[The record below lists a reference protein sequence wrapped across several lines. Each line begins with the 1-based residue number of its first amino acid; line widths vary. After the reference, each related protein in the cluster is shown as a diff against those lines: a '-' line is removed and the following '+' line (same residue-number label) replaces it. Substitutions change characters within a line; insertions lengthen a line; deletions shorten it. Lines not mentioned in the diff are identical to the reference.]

1 MKRTVYVYHTNDV
14 HSHFEYWPK
23 ISYFLCEQRQ
33 KHEENNETMLLFD
46 IGDFIDRFH
55 PITEATRGKAN
66 VDLLNELHYDA
77 VTIGNNEG
85 ITLDHKELD
94 TLYENARFPVLVANL
109 FKKDG
114 TRPSW
119 AHPYYIIPIS
129 DAFRVGVIGVTAYFA
144 ESYEL
149 LGWKVTP
156 PFEMLGNIAAEV
168 KKQADLVILLSHLG
182 INDDETIAQTIP
194 EIDIILGGHTHHL
207 FPEGKRINDTLLCG
221 AGKYG
226 KYIGVVKLEIEESDH
241 TYKALAT
248 VVDVKSLPDLEKTKR
263 TLSLL
268 EQQSLATLEAEQVAE
283 LKEDLPL
290 QWFSPSPFAK
300 LLASALK
307 EWCEAEIG
315 MVNAGVLLEPLY
327 KGVVTKKDLHR
338 ICPHPINPCKVQL
351 RGAELKEIILQ
362 ANTERMKCLE
372 FKGFGFRGKVMG
384 QMVYDGVELETETSK
399 DGSEHIRRIMINGKP
414 LNPDQLYDVA
424 TIDMFT
430 IGHFYPQIRR
440 APKKEYYMP
449 EFLRD
454 VLAWKL
460 ANQK

>member
-1 MKRTVYVYHTNDV
+1 LKRTVYVYHTNDV
-14 HSHFEYWPK
+14 HSHFEYWPR
-23 ISYFLCEQRQ
+23 ISYFLAERRQ
-33 KHEENNETMLLFD
+33 KHQQRNETMLLFD

-66 VDLLNELHYDA
+66 VDLLNALQYDA

-85 ITLDHKELD
+85 ITLDYEDLN
-94 TLYENARFPVLVANL
+94 TLYENARFSVLVANL
-109 FKKDG
+109 FHKDG

-119 AHPYYIIPIS
+119 VRPYSIIPIS

-144 ESYEL
+144 KFYEL
-149 LGWKVTP
+149 LGWKVAP

-182 INDDETIAQTIP
+182 INEDEKIAQTIP

-226 KYIGVVKLEIEESDH
+226 KFIGVVKLEIEESDH
-241 TYKALAT
+241 TYEALAT
-248 VVDVKSLPDLEKTKR
+248 VVDVESLPDLEKTKR

-268 EQQSLATLEAEQVAE
+268 EQQSLATLEAEQIAE

-290 QWFSPSPFAK
+290 QWFSPSPFAQ

-307 EWCEAEIG
+307 EWCDAEIG
-315 MVNAGVLLEPLY
+315 MVNAGVLLEPLP
-327 KGVVTKKDLHR
+327 KGIVTRKDLHR

-351 RGAELKEIILQ
+351 RGTELKEIILQ
-362 ANTERMKCLE
+362 ANTERMKQLQ

-384 QMVYDGVELETETSK
+384 QMVYDGVGIETEREE
-399 DGSEHIRRIMINGKP
+399 DGAEHIRHITINGEP
-414 LNPDQLYDVA
+414 LNPEQLYEVA

-430 IGHFYPQIRR
+430 IGHFYPQMQR
-440 APKKEYYMP
+440 APKKKYYMP

-460 ANQK
+460 AKGK

>member
-1 MKRTVYVYHTNDV
+1 LKRTVYVYHTNDV
-14 HSHFEYWPK
+14 HSHFEYWPR
-23 ISYFLCEQRQ
+23 ISYFLAEQRQ
-33 KHEENNETMLLFD
+33 KHRQRNETMLLFD

-66 VDLLNELHYDA
+66 VDLLNALQYDA

-85 ITLDHKELD
+85 ITLDYEDLN
-94 TLYENARFPVLVANL
+94 TLYENARFSVLVANL
-109 FKKDG
+109 FHKDG

-119 AHPYYIIPIS
+119 VRPYSIIPIS

-144 ESYEL
+144 KFYEL

-182 INDDETIAQTIP
+182 INEDEKIAQTIP

-226 KYIGVVKLEIEESDH
+226 KFIGVVKLEIEESDH
-241 TYKALAT
+241 TYEALAT
-248 VVDVKSLPDLEKTKR
+248 VVDVESLPDLEKTKR

-268 EQQSLATLEAEQVAE
+268 EQQSLATLEAEQIAE

-290 QWFSPSPFAK
+290 QWFSPSPFAQ

-307 EWCEAEIG
+307 EWCDAEIG
-315 MVNAGVLLEPLY
+315 MVNAGVLLEPLP
-327 KGVVTKKDLHR
+327 KGIVTRKDLHR

-351 RGAELKEIILQ
+351 RGTELKEIILQ
-362 ANTERMKCLE
+362 ANTERMKQLQ

-384 QMVYDGVELETETSK
+384 QMVYDGVEIETEREE
-399 DGSEHIRRIMINGKP
+399 DGAEHIRHITINGEP
-414 LNPDQLYDVA
+414 LNPDQLYEVA

-430 IGHFYPQIRR
+430 IGHFYPQMQR
-440 APKKEYYMP
+440 APKKKYYMP

-460 ANQK
+460 AKGK

>member
-1 MKRTVYVYHTNDV
+1 LKRTVYVYHTNDV
-14 HSHFEYWPK
+14 HSHFEHWPQ
-23 ISYFLCEQRQ
+23 ISYFLAEQRR
-33 KHEENNETMLLFD
+33 KHQQRNETMLLFD

-66 VDLLNELHYDA
+66 VDLLNALQYDA

-85 ITLDHKELD
+85 ITLDYEDLN
-94 TLYENARFPVLVANL
+94 TLYENARFSVLVANL
-109 FKKDG
+109 FHKDG

-119 AHPYYIIPIS
+119 VRPYSIIPIS
-129 DAFRVGVIGVTAYFA
+129 DAFRIGVIGVTACFA

-149 LGWKVTP
+149 LGWKVAP
-156 PFEMLGNIAAEV
+156 PLEMLESIAAEV

-182 INDDETIAQTIP
+182 IHEDEKIAKTMP
-194 EIDIILGGHTHHL
+194 DIDIILGGHTHHL
-207 FPEGKRINDTLLCG
+207 FPEGKRINNTLLCA

-226 KYIGVVKLEIEESDH
+226 KYIGVVKLEIEENCH
-241 TYKALAT
+241 TYETLAT
-248 VVDVKSLPDLEKTKR
+248 VVDVEDLPDWEQMQR
-263 TLSLL
+263 TLFIL
-268 EQQSLATLEAEQVAE
+268 EQQSLEKLEAEQIAE

-307 EWCEAEIG
+307 EWCDAEIG
-315 MVNAGVLLEPLY
+315 MVNAGVLLEPLP
-327 KGVVTKKDLHR
+327 KGIVTRKDLHR

-362 ANTERMKCLE
+362 ANTERMKYLQ

-384 QMVYDGVELETETSK
+384 QMVYDGVELETEREE
-399 DGSEHIRRIMINGKP
+399 DGAEHIRRITINGEP
-414 LNPDQLYDVA
+414 LHPEQLYEVA

-430 IGHFYPQIRR
+430 IGHFYPQIQH
-440 APKKEYYMP
+440 APKKKYYMP

-460 ANQK
+460 AKEK

>member
-1 MKRTVYVYHTNDV
+1 M
-14 HSHFEYWPK
+14 S
-23 ISYFLCEQRQ
+23 EQRQ
-33 KHEENNETMLLFD
+33 KHQQRNEAMLLFD

-55 PITEATRGKAN
+55 PITEATKGKAN
-66 VDLLNELHYDA
+66 VDLLNALQYDA

-85 ITLDHKELD
+85 ITLDYEDLN

-109 FKKDG
+109 FHKDG

-119 AHPYYIIPIS
+119 VRPYSIIPIS
-129 DAFRVGVIGVTAYFA
+129 DAFRIGVIGVTAYFA

-149 LGWKVTP
+149 LGWKVAP
-156 PFEMLGNIAAEV
+156 PLEMLESIAAEV

-182 INDDETIAQTIP
+182 IHEDEKIAQTMLD
-194 EIDIILGGHTHHL
+194 IDIILGGHTHHL
-207 FPEGKRINDTLLCG
+207 FPEGKRIHDTLLCG

-226 KYIGVVKLEIEESDH
+226 KYIGVVKLEIEESDR
-241 TYKALAT
+241 TYEALAT
-248 VVDVKSLPDLEKTKR
+248 VVDAESFPNSERMQR
-263 TLSLL
+263 TLSIW
-268 EQQSLATLEAEQVAE
+268 EQQSLAKLEAEQIVE

-307 EWCEAEIG
+307 EWCDAEIG
-315 MVNAGVLLEPLY
+315 MVNAGVLLEPLP
-327 KGVVTKKDLHR
+327 KGIVTRKDLHR

-362 ANTERMKCLE
+362 ANTDRMKYLQ

-384 QMVYDGVELETETSK
+384 QMVYDGVEFEMEREE
-399 DGSEHIRRIMINGKP
+399 DGAEYIRHMTINGEP
-414 LNPDQLYDVA
+414 LNPEQLYEVA

-430 IGHFYPQIRR
+430 IGNFYPQIQH
-440 APKKEYYMP
+440 APNKKYYMP

>member
-23 ISYFLCEQRQ
+23 ISRFLWEQRQ
-33 KHEENNETMLLFD
+33 KHEKHNETMLLFD

-85 ITLDHKELD
+85 ITLDYNELD

-119 AHPYYIIPIS
+119 AHPYCIIPIS
-129 DAFRVGVIGVTAYFA
+129 ETFRVGVIGVTAYFTK
-144 ESYEL
+144 SYEL
-149 LGWKVTP
+149 LGWKVTT
-156 PFEMLGNIAAEV
+156 PFAMLADMAAEV
-168 KKQADLVILLSHLG
+168 KKQADLVVLLSHLG
-182 INDDETIAQTIP
+182 INDDEKIAQTIP

-207 FPEGKRINDTLLCG
+207 LPEGKRINGTLLCG

-226 KYIGVVKLEIEESDH
+226 KFVGVVKLEIEESDR
-241 TYKALAT
+241 TYEALAT
-248 VVDVKSLPDLEKTKR
+248 VVNVESVPDSVQMQR

-268 EQQSLATLEAEQVAE
+268 EKQSLEKLEAEQVAE

-307 EWCEAEIG
+307 EWCDAEIG
-315 MVNAGVLLEPLY
+315 MVNAGVLLEPLS
-327 KGVVTKKDLHR
+327 KGMVTKKDLHR

-362 ANTERMKCLE
+362 ANTERMKYLE

-384 QMVYDGVELETETSK
+384 QMVYDGVELEMKAGK
-399 DGSEHIRRIMINGKP
+399 DGSEHIRRIMINGEP
-414 LNPDQLYDVA
+414 LNPDRLYDVA

-460 ANQK
+460 ANRK

>member
-1 MKRTVYVYHTNDV
+1 LKRTVYVYHTNDV
-14 HSHFEYWPK
+14 HSHFEHWPR
-23 ISYFLCEQRQ
+23 ISYFLAEQRQ
-33 KHEENNETMLLFD
+33 KHQQRNETMLLFD

-66 VDLLNELHYDA
+66 VDLLNALRYDA

-85 ITLDHKELD
+85 ITLDYEDLN
-94 TLYENARFPVLVANL
+94 TLYENARFSVLVANL
-109 FKKDG
+109 FHKDG

-119 AHPYYIIPIS
+119 VRPYSIIPIS
-129 DAFRVGVIGVTAYFA
+129 DSFRVGVIGVTAYFT
-144 ESYEL
+144 EFYEL
-149 LGWKVTP
+149 LGWKVAP
-156 PFEMLGNIAAEV
+156 PLEMLEGIAAEV

-182 INDDETIAQTIP
+182 VNEDEKIAETMP

-207 FPEGKRINDTLLCG
+207 FPEGKKINDTLLCA

-226 KYIGVVKLEIEESDH
+226 KYIGIVKLEIEESDH
-241 TYKALAT
+241 TYETLAT
-248 VVDVKSLPDLEKTKR
+248 VVDVESLPDWEQMQRTLLMLERQSLEK
-263 TLSLL
+263 
-268 EQQSLATLEAEQVAE
+268 LEAEQVAE

-290 QWFSPSPFAK
+290 QWFSPSPFAN

-307 EWCEAEIG
+307 EWCNAEIG
-315 MVNAGVLLEPLY
+315 MVNAGVLLEPLS
-327 KGVVTKKDLHR
+327 KGIVTRKDLHR

-351 RGAELKEIILQ
+351 RGTELKEIILQ
-362 ANTERMKCLE
+362 ANTERMKQLQ

-384 QMVYDGVELETETSK
+384 QMVYDGVEFETEREE
-399 DGSEHIRRIMINGKP
+399 DGAEHIRHITINGEP
-414 LNPDQLYDVA
+414 LNPEQLYEVA

-430 IGHFYPQIRR
+430 IGHFYPQMQR
-440 APKKEYYMP
+440 APKKKYYMP

-460 ANQK
+460 AKGK

>member
-23 ISYFLCEQRQ
+23 ISHFLWEQRQ
-33 KHEENNETMLLFD
+33 KHEKRNETMLLFD

-85 ITLDHKELD
+85 ITLDYNELD
-94 TLYENARFPVLVANL
+94 TLYENASFPVIVANL
-109 FKKDG
+109 FRKDG

-129 DAFRVGVIGVTAYFA
+129 DTLRVGVIGVTAYFTK
-144 ESYEL
+144 SYEL
-149 LGWKVTP
+149 LGWNVTT
-156 PFEMLGNIAAEV
+156 PFEMLGDLAAEV

-182 INDDETIAQTIP
+182 INDDEKIAQTIP

-207 FPEGKRINDTLLCG
+207 FPEGKRINDTLLCA

-226 KYIGVVKLEIEESDH
+226 KFVGIVKLEIEENDH
-241 TYKALAT
+241 TYEALAT
-248 VVDVKSLPDLEKTKR
+248 VADVESFPDSEQMQR

-268 EQQSLATLEAEQVAE
+268 EKQSLKKLESEQVAE

-307 EWCEAEIG
+307 EWCKAEIG

-327 KGVVTKKDLHR
+327 KGMVTRKDLHR

-362 ANTERMKCLE
+362 ANTERMKYLE

-384 QMVYDGVELETETSK
+384 QMVYDGVELETEAGK
-399 DGSEHIRRIMINGKP
+399 DGSEHIRRIMINGEP
-414 LNPDQLYDVA
+414 LNPNRLYDVA

-430 IGHFYPQIRR
+430 IGHFYPQIQR

-460 ANQK
+460 ATRK

>member
-1 MKRTVYVYHTNDV
+1 LKRTVYVYHTNDV
-14 HSHFEYWPK
+14 HSHFEYWPR
-23 ISYFLCEQRQ
+23 ISYFLAERRQ
-33 KHEENNETMLLFD
+33 KHQQRNETMLLFD

-66 VDLLNELHYDA
+66 VDLLNALQYDA

-85 ITLDHKELD
+85 ITLDYEDLN
-94 TLYENARFPVLVANL
+94 TLYENARFSVLVANL
-109 FKKDG
+109 FHKDG

-119 AHPYYIIPIS
+119 VRPYSIIPIS

-144 ESYEL
+144 KFYEL

-182 INDDETIAQTIP
+182 INEDEKIAQTIP

-226 KYIGVVKLEIEESDH
+226 KFIGVVKLEIEESDH
-241 TYKALAT
+241 TYEALAT
-248 VVDVKSLPDLEKTKR
+248 VVDVESLPDLEKTKR

-268 EQQSLATLEAEQVAE
+268 EQQSLATLEAEQIAE

-290 QWFSPSPFAK
+290 QWFSPSPFAQ

-307 EWCEAEIG
+307 EWCDAEIG
-315 MVNAGVLLEPLY
+315 MVNAGVLLEPLP
-327 KGVVTKKDLHR
+327 KGIVTRKDLHR

-351 RGAELKEIILQ
+351 RGTELKEIILQ
-362 ANTERMKCLE
+362 ANTERMKQLQ

-384 QMVYDGVELETETSK
+384 QMVYDGVGIETEREE
-399 DGSEHIRRIMINGKP
+399 DGAEHIRHITINGEP
-414 LNPDQLYDVA
+414 LNPEQLYEVA

-430 IGHFYPQIRR
+430 IGHFYPQMQR
-440 APKKEYYMP
+440 APKKKYYMP

-460 ANQK
+460 AKGK